1 MKYGNTK
8 LLGNTKHNQA
18 KLVLS
23 VFVSAYLYQYNIRIF
38 EHGGIRRAAETTLA
52 AKIITNQ
59 INQHGSIL
67 YQNFK
72 IKMARSKRSNE
83 NKASDIK
90 TQNNPPLSSSD
101 NDQQTQAS
109 LESQQHSKDELMS
122 IIQRQDQKIQNLTN
136 RLNNLEQLVY
146 EWQSDALLSKRTSK
160 LLSRE
165 VDRLKQYSRQSCL
178 VISGVKLPEGKN
190 KETAAEATEK
200 VKELLTDSL
209 HINPTEFNNEIDKV
223 HRLPLI
229 NKQKQTEKTSTPNIM
244 CKFKTHSYRE
254 KLFSKRNEIRNNSN
268 KKIKFHVSL
277 TKY

>member
-1 MKYGNTK
+1 MKYANTK
-8 LLGNTKHNQA
+8 LLRNTKHNQA
-18 KLVLS
+18 KLVLP

-38 EHGGIRRAAETTLA
+38 EHGGIRRVAETTLA

-101 NDQQTQAS
+101 NDQQTQTS

-136 RLNNLEQLVY
+136 RFNNLEQLVY
-146 EWQSDALLSKRTSK
+146 EWQSDAPLSKRTNK

-165 VDRLKQYSRQSCL
+165 VDRLKQYSRQS
-178 VISGVKLPEGKN
+178 
-190 KETAAEATEK
+190 
-200 VKELLTDSL
+200 
-209 HINPTEFNNEIDKV
+209 
-223 HRLPLI
+223 
-229 NKQKQTEKTSTPNIM
+229 
-244 CKFKTHSYRE
+244 
-254 KLFSKRNEIRNNSN
+254 
-268 KKIKFHVSL
+268 
-277 TKY
+277 